1 MSRLTWNLALHWD
14 WWIVSCCSHLLYW
27 SFRFEVIGSHLG
39 FFGKG
44 RLPFLSL
51 ICSYLNTWHFRRAPG
66 MASSSLHPRGLY
78 SLSPQ
83 CLVHSARME
92 CAARVHGS
100 QVFFAHLKWYRLK
113 NLRTFFFFLFLVFSS
128 QVRDPGYSLWTA
140 SLLNSIE
147 DLWVIWSSHFFLDEL
162 NKNVCSTCAWQSYGE
177 MAPSKLR
184 GGRKWSQHEAHLFY
198 GD

>member
-113 NLRTFFFFLFLVFSS
+113 NLRTFFFFFSLCFLLRLEIQDILCEQHPFWIALKIYESYEV
-128 QVRDPGYSLWTA
+128 L
-140 SLLNSIE
+140 I
-147 DLWVIWSSHFFLDEL
+147 FF
-162 NKNVCSTCAWQSYGE
+162 
-177 MAPSKLR
+177 
-184 GGRKWSQHEAHLFY
+184 
-198 GD
+198 